1 MPIVLEMMKINSG
14 KTTFCHMF
22 VLRKGILSFTNLFLV
37 SILQYGGNSEFFLD
51 NKDKCY
57 RQI

>member
-1 MPIVLEMMKINSG
+1 MKINSG